1 MSSRHW
7 RCSPGVEPR
16 LAARHL
22 AKNPPP
28 ATSPQ
33 GLASDARSLAA
44 SSLPGVG
51 IPHATAHSLPP
62 ASATDEASYGVCLA
76 PCTVDL
82 RAYSSAIAPTPSPG
96 TTPYSCLLVF
106 SPSQFPFPANMRIL
120 GCLTFGGHSK
130 VLIALIALFA
140 HFYLK
145 LTKAPGTRRLCEADS
160 LVI

>member
-44 SSLPGVG
+44 SSLPGVWT
-51 IPHATAHSLPP
+51 PHATAHSPPP

-76 PCTVDL
+76 PCTVYL
-82 RAYSSAIAPTPSPG
+82 RACTSAIAPTPSPG
-96 TTPYSCLLVF
+96 TTPYSSLLVF
-106 SPSQFPFPANMRIL
+106 SPSQFPFPADMRIL
-120 GCLTFGGHSK
+120 GCLTLGGHSNPLYRVIPRTGSYGCFK
-130 VLIALIALFA
+130 
-140 HFYLK
+140 
-145 LTKAPGTRRLCEADS
+145 RRREFL
-160 LVI
+160 